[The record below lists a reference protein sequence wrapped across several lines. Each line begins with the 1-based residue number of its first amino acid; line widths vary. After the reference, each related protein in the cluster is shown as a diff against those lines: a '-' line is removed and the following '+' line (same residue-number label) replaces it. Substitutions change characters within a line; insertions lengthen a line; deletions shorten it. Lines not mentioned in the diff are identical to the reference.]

1 MLFEMALSISR
12 ECTGSYRGG
21 NALLVGV
28 GGSGKQSLT
37 RLATYCA
44 GYDIFSIQLMRGYG
58 ETEFRE
64 DLKTLYKLLG
74 TKEVVFLFTDAHVA
88 LEGFLEFL
96 NNMLTTGMVPALYE
110 QDEMDGGVAASFD
123 LSRDSCP
130 SDEVVAAFI
139 FEFGAVRREPFPV
152 DAMLRA
158 RSAPRELRAQRM
170 QGGRHRRHLCEFVE
184 VLRQQ
189 VPEQPASRTGDVAV
203 GRQVTIAMPIV
214 PGIDQQLRDRL
225 VLRLAGVGAEIKYD
239 SWPSHDDD
247 VLRTGRPTRYPKLP
261 SSSSLKLISQMRT
274 ARTSCNI

>member
-1 MLFEMALSISR
+1 MGDFAATRKIMDAVLEDYNLNRTPQALVLFEMALSHLTRVHRIIR
-12 ECTGSYRGG
+12 LPRG

-110 QDEMDGGVAASFD
+110 QDEMDGAT
-123 LSRDSCP
+123 
-130 SDEVVAAFI
+130 
-139 FEFGAVRREPFPV
+139 
-152 DAMLRA
+152 
-158 RSAPRELRAQRM
+158 SA
-170 QGGRHRRHLCEFVE
+170 
-184 VLRQQ
+184 
-189 VPEQPASRTGDVAV
+189 
-203 GRQVTIAMPIV
+203 
-214 PGIDQQLRDRL
+214 
-225 VLRLAGVGAEIKYD
+225 
-239 SWPSHDDD
+239 
-247 VLRTGRPTRYPKLP
+247 
-261 SSSSLKLISQMRT
+261 SSLNFNVTWFRCLDAVFMIT
-274 ARTSCNI
+274 

>member
-1 MLFEMALSISR
+1 MGDFAATRKIMDAVLEDYNLNRTPQALVLFEMALSHLTRVHRIIR
-12 ECTGSYRGG
+12 LPRG

-110 QDEMDGGVAASFD
+110 QDEMDGRDGGVLRCLHVVAGTRVHQTRSWLVFFSS
-123 LSRDSCP
+123 LSR
-130 SDEVVAAFI
+130 
-139 FEFGAVRREPFPV
+139 FGPYSRE
-152 DAMLRA
+152 MLRA
-158 RSAPRELRAQRM
+158 
-170 QGGRHRRHLCEFVE
+170 
-184 VLRQQ
+184 
-189 VPEQPASRTGDVAV
+189 
-203 GRQVTIAMPIV
+203 
-214 PGIDQQLRDRL
+214 
-225 VLRLAGVGAEIKYD
+225 
-239 SWPSHDDD
+239 
-247 VLRTGRPTRYPKLP
+247 
-261 SSSSLKLISQMRT
+261 
-274 ARTSCNI
+274 